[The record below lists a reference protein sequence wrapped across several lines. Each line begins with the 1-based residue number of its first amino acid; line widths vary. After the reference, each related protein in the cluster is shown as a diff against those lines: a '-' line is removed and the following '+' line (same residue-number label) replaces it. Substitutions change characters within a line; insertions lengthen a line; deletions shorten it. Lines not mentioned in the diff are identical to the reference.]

1 MKPLALAV
9 IVVSMSAGAFV
20 SAASPAREG
29 FGGVWVI
36 NRDRGDAPG
45 VPNAPETG
53 GADGARR
60 GGGGGGGLRGRGGFG
75 GRGGGFGGGRDGA
88 GAGDAV
94 ERRQAMLNYMRAVME
109 ASKQLTIVV
118 REESVNITGADGSV
132 VVLKTDG
139 KKTEERVA
147 NGLVKLSRK
156 ARWDGDK
163 LVQEIEIEDG
173 PKVVRSFELS
183 PGGTQ
188 LQVTTKVEGARG
200 GPMTLLRL
208 YERPVDPA
216 AQ

>member
-1 MKPLALAV
+1 MKPIALAV
-9 IVVSMSAGAFV
+9 VVVWMSAGAFV
-20 SAASPAREG
+20 IAASPAREG

-45 VPNAPETG
+45 VPNAPEAG
-53 GADGARR
+53 GADGGRR
-60 GGGGGGGLRGRGGFG
+60 GGGGFRGRGGFG
-75 GRGGGFGGGRDGA
+75 GRGGGAGGGGDGA
-88 GAGDAV
+88 GSENAV
-94 ERRQAMLNYMRAVME
+94 ERRLAMRNYMRAVME
-109 ASKQLTIVV
+109 ASKQLTVVV
-118 REESVNITGADGSV
+118 RDESVSITGADGSV

-163 LVQEIEIEDG
+163 LVQEIEIEGG

-188 LQVTTKVEGARG
+188 LQLTTKVDGARG
-200 GPMTLLRL
+200 GPMTLLRI